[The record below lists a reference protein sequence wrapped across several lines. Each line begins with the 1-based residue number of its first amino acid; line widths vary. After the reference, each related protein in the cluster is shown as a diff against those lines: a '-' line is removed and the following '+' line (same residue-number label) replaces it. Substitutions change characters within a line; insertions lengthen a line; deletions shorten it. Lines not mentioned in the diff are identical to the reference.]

1 MEFIQQVTGVS
12 IYGPAI
18 RSGVHDKSL
27 NGKKYAIN
35 DCIQLGTEVL
45 REIQSNKKT
54 MSIVE
59 VTGVLTWTTI
69 IMTDIIQDIV
79 KVDPTGRTKILMSVF
94 DKAKKEASK
103 DKFTGNRYKSSID
116 KIDMATKALK
126 KLAPKAEDVINV
138 FADLAKNSLGLMDFA
153 QSSAETK
160 VSLNQAQLNAEKNLS
175 KMIHKLK
182 EIEIKIADDALNDDG
197 NSSNNSVNFTPSNTT
212 AYRLP

>member
-12 IYGPAI
+12 IYGPAV

-59 VTGVLTWTTI
+59 VTGVLTWTTL

-116 KIDMATKALK
+116 K
-126 KLAPKAEDVINV
+126 
-138 FADLAKNSLGLMDFA
+138 
-153 QSSAETK
+153 
-160 VSLNQAQLNAEKNLS
+160 
-175 KMIHKLK
+175 
-182 EIEIKIADDALNDDG
+182 
-197 NSSNNSVNFTPSNTT
+197 
-212 AYRLP
+212 